1 MDGFIDWM
9 NRSEHGLPRP
19 TRTSASCQIE
29 HKMDNLSLRLLDQAK
44 QQDGKEEVC
53 HFSVMAGR
61 ERMLAKQ

>member
-9 NRSEHGLPRP
+9 NRSEHGLPRHII
-19 TRTSASCQIE
+19 TSASCQIE
-29 HKMDNLSLRLLDQAK
+29 QKMGNLGLRLLDQAE

-61 ERMLAKQ
+61 ERMLAKR